1 MNSFF
6 MKNIFEINGIE
17 FGGKQLPIIAGP
29 CVIESRDH
37 ILHMAEKIK
46 EITDKI
52 KLPLI
57 FKSSFDKGNRSSH
70 SSFRGPGIDA
80 GLRILEEVK
89 QTFNISVTTD
99 IHNASQAEAVSE
111 IVDIIQIP
119 AFLCRQS
126 DIINAAVKTGKII
139 NVKKGQFMAPWDV
152 KNIVA
157 KVADGNGEKLLLTER
172 GSSFGYNN
180 LVSDMTSIPIMQG
193 FGVPVIFDATHSV
206 QRPGVLGETTG
217 GAREFIPTLAKSAV
231 AAGCNGV
238 FMEVHNN
245 PDNAKSDAASQWPL
259 SKLDTLLIS
268 LKAIKEVTI

>member
-1 MNSFF
+1 MI
-6 MKNIFEINGIE
+6 NIFNINGVE

-37 ILHMAEKIK
+37 ILYMAEKIK
-46 EITDKI
+46 AITDKN

-70 SSFRGPGIDA
+70 SSFRGPGIDS
-80 GLRILEEVK
+80 GLRILEDVK
-89 QTFNISVTTD
+89 DAFNIPVTTD
-99 IHNASQAEAVSE
+99 IHNASQAKLVSE
-111 IVDIIQIP
+111 IIDIIQIP

-139 NVKKGQFMAPWDV
+139 NVKKGQFMAPWDAN
-152 KNIVA
+152 NIVE

-172 GSSFGYNN
+172 GSSFGYNS

-206 QRPGVLGETTG
+206 QRPGGLGKTTG
-217 GAREFIPTLAKSAV
+217 GAREFIPTLAKCAV
-231 AAGCNGV
+231 AAGCNGI
-238 FMEVHNN
+238 FMEVHDN

-259 SKLDTLLIS
+259 NKLDTVLNS
-268 LKAIKEVTI
+268 LKDIKEVIN